1 MNRLFGKKKKE
12 EKPQVDVKQAR
23 ENLKDKVGD
32 IDMKV
37 KQTENQM
44 NELVNQAKAKK
55 NAGDQRGALAA
66 LRKKKLLEK
75 RLATL
80 EGQSVMMEQQL
91 AAIEDTDFNQ
101 GIFDAMKQGQ
111 QTLEA
116 VQQKVNVDEMQDLT
130 DKIADQM
137 EQQEEL

>member
-12 EKPQVDVKQAR
+12 EKPQIDVKQAR

-55 NAGDQRGALAA
+55 NAGD
-66 LRKKKLLEK
+66 
-75 RLATL
+75 
-80 EGQSVMMEQQL
+80 
-91 AAIEDTDFNQ
+91 
-101 GIFDAMKQGQ
+101 
-111 QTLEA
+111 
-116 VQQKVNVDEMQDLT
+116 
-130 DKIADQM
+130 
-137 EQQEEL
+137 